1 MPVKLTTIP
10 GPSLRPS
17 PPTPLRWL
25 IVLLG
30 VIAAGILLMRFLG
43 KLLGNTEF
51 WWFAIGIPVVFWVV
65 LMGFRLAIYLM
76 QQIQANAWD
85 SRREQVILQEVR
97 RGRRAL
103 QILAAECS
111 TAHDSDLQFTGIAD
125 ALLRNDNKIIP
136 QTAWNGGSSDRHSR
150 LPVTEG
156 LSPEAHLSA
165 TFSALLDNLAGP
177 LSRLPPDNVVAI
189 LLESSS
195 SIPNPRVQ
203 ALWQQA
209 WRESGICQ
217 PTTLL
222 SGHGLSVID
231 HWLDH
236 RINDNALLLVVAVQI
251 APEQPDM
258 TGEAVV
264 GLLLANRLTQKVLTP
279 LALLHRP
286 ECALPQQETLQAGVL
301 QAADWVPLPPDA
313 LQHLWLA
320 GLSAGSE
327 GYRSAIGVQG
337 KAPLARI
344 TPGPDVHNFNEFLGC
359 PGCAAPW
366 LAIAAAAQA
375 IGHSPTPH
383 MILSSEQGSDT
394 VWSTVVSPNASRK
407 ENET

>member
-1 MPVKLTTIP
+1 
-10 GPSLRPS
+10 
-17 PPTPLRWL
+17 
-25 IVLLG
+25 
-30 VIAAGILLMRFLG
+30 MRFLG

-136 QTAWNGGSSDRHSR
+136 QTAWNGGSSVRHSR

-209 WRESGICQ
+209 WRESGIGQ

-222 SGHGLSVID
+222 SGYGLSVID

-258 TGEAVV
+258 TGETVV
-264 GLLLANRLTQKVLTP
+264 GCYWQTA
-279 LALLHRP
+279 
-286 ECALPQQETLQAGVL
+286 
-301 QAADWVPLPPDA
+301 
-313 LQHLWLA
+313 
-320 GLSAGSE
+320 
-327 GYRSAIGVQG
+327 
-337 KAPLARI
+337 
-344 TPGPDVHNFNEFLGC
+344 
-359 PGCAAPW
+359 
-366 LAIAAAAQA
+366 
-375 IGHSPTPH
+375 
-383 MILSSEQGSDT
+383 
-394 VWSTVVSPNASRK
+394 
-407 ENET
+407 

>member
-1 MPVKLTTIP
+1 MPVNLNTIP
-10 GPSLRPS
+10 GPSIRPS
-17 PPTPLRWL
+17 PPKPLRWL

-30 VIAAGILLMRFLG
+30 FITVGILLMRFLG
-43 KLLGNTEF
+43 KMLGNTEF
-51 WWFAIGIPVVFWVV
+51 WWFAIGIPVVFWLV
-65 LMGFRLAIYLM
+65 LMGFRLVIYLI

-85 SRREQVILQEVR
+85 RRREQVILQEVR

-111 TAHDSDLQFTGIAD
+111 TAHDSDVQFTGIAD

-136 QTAWNGGSSDRHSR
+136 QTAWNGESSVRHSR
-150 LPVTEG
+150 LRVTEG

-165 TFSALLDNLAGP
+165 VFSALLENLTDP

-195 SIPNPRVQ
+195 SVPRDRVQ
-203 ALWQQA
+203 VLWQLA
-209 WRESGICQ
+209 WQESGICQ

-231 HWLDH
+231 HWLDR
-236 RINDNALLLVVAVQI
+236 RIKDNALLLVIAAQI
-251 APEQPDM
+251 APEQPEM

-286 ECALPQQETLQAGVL
+286 ESTPPQQETLQAGVL

-313 LQHLWLA
+313 IQHLWLA
-320 GLSAGSE
+320 GLPAISE
-327 GYRSAIGVQG
+327 GYRSAISVQG
-337 KAPLARI
+337 RAPLTRI
-344 TPGPDVHNFNEFLGC
+344 TPGPDVHDFNEFLGC
-359 PGCAAPW
+359 PGCVAPW
-366 LAIAAAAQA
+366 LAITAAAQA
-375 IGHSPTPH
+375 ISHSPASH
-383 MILSSEQGSDT
+383 MILSGEQGSDT

>member
-17 PPTPLRWL
+17 PPKPLRWL

-30 VIAAGILLMRFLG
+30 LTAAGILLMRFLG

-51 WWFAIGIPVVFWVV
+51 WWFAIGIPVVFWLV
-65 LMGFRLAIYLM
+65 LMGVRLAIYLM

-85 SRREQVILQEVR
+85 RRREQVILQEVR

-111 TAHDSDLQFTGIAD
+111 TAHDSGLQFTGIVD
-125 ALLRNDNKIIP
+125 ALLRNDNKITP
-136 QTAWNGGSSDRHSR
+136 QTAWNRESSVRHSR

-156 LSPEAHLSA
+156 LSPEARLL
-165 TFSALLDNLAGP
+165 TVFSALLENLADP
-177 LSRLPPDNVVAI
+177 LSLLPPDNTVAI

-195 SIPNPRVQ
+195 SVSRPRVQ

-209 WRESGICQ
+209 WQESDICQ

-222 SGHGLSVID
+222 SGVGLSVID

-236 RINDNALLLVVAVQI
+236 RIKENALLLVVAVQI
-251 APEQPDM
+251 APEQPEM

-264 GLLLANRLTQKVLTP
+264 GLLLANRLTQKVHTP

-286 ECALPQQETLQAGVL
+286 ECTPSQQEALQAGVL

-320 GLSAGSE
+320 RLSAESE

-344 TPGPDVHNFNEFLGC
+344 TPGSDVHNFNEFLGC
-359 PGCAAPW
+359 PGCAAPGW
-366 LAIAAAAQA
+366 
-375 IGHSPTPH
+375 
-383 MILSSEQGSDT
+383 
-394 VWSTVVSPNASRK
+394 R
-407 ENET
+407 

>member
-17 PPTPLRWL
+17 PPKPLRWL

-30 VIAAGILLMRFLG
+30 LTAAGILLIRFLG

-51 WWFAIGIPVVFWVV
+51 WWFAIGIPVVIWLV
-65 LMGFRLAIYLM
+65 LMCFRLATYLI

-85 SRREQVILQEVR
+85 RRREQVILQEVR

-111 TAHDSDLQFTGIAD
+111 TAHDSDLQFTGIVD

-136 QTAWNGGSSDRHSR
+136 QTAWNRESSVRHSR

-156 LSPEAHLSA
+156 LSLEAHLL
-165 TFSALLDNLAGP
+165 TVFSALLENLADP
-177 LSRLPPDNVVAI
+177 LSLLPHDNAVAI

-195 SIPNPRVQ
+195 SVPRSRVQ

-209 WRESGICQ
+209 WQESDICQ
-217 PTTLL
+217 STTLL

-236 RINDNALLLVVAVQI
+236 RIKDNALLLVVAVQI
-251 APEQPDM
+251 APEQPEM

-264 GLLLANRLTQKVLTP
+264 GLLLANRLTQKVQTP

-286 ECALPQQETLQAGVL
+286 ECTSSQQEDLQTGVL
-301 QAADWVPLPPDA
+301 QAADWVPLPPDT

-320 GLSAGSE
+320 RLSAESE

-344 TPGPDVHNFNEFLGC
+344 TPGSDVHNFNEFLGC

-375 IGHSPTPH
+375 IGHSPVPH
-383 MILSSEQGSDT
+383 MILSGEQGSDT
-394 VWSTVVSPNASRK
+394 VWSAVVSPYASRK